1 MKAIELVNNDVPPI
15 RSDEPV
21 KKAISWMEEFKVN
34 HLPVVENGVFQG
46 ILSEEMV
53 LDHNDSNS
61 LINEF
66 SFIGK
71 QQLVSKNAHLYRV
84 MFMLANHK
92 LSIVPVCDE
101 NRKFIGAISGLHLVN
116 VLSRQT
122 GFNQPGAIIVLQ
134 MNSLDYQMS
143 QIAQIIESNNAK
155 ILGFYTETF
164 EDNNQLRVTV
174 KLNQSKMGPI
184 LQTFSRYD
192 YNIDEVY
199 IDDQMEN
206 EFQSRYDHLMNYL
219 SL

>member
-1 MKAIELVNNDVPPI
+1 
-15 RSDEPV
+15 
-21 KKAISWMEEFKVN
+21 
-34 HLPVVENGVFQG
+34 
-46 ILSEEMV
+46 
-53 LDHNDSNS
+53 
-61 LINEF
+61 
-66 SFIGK
+66 
-71 QQLVSKNAHLYRV
+71 
-84 MFMLANHK
+84 MLANHK

-122 GFNQPGAIIVLQ
+122 GFNHPGAIIVLQ

-143 QIAQIIESNNAK
+143 QISQIIESNNAK

-164 EDNNQLRVTV
+164 EDNNQLRVTI

>member
-34 HLPVVENGVFQG
+34 HLPVVENGIFQG
-46 ILSEEMV
+46 ILSEEMF
-53 LDHNDSNS
+53 LDHNDADS
-61 LINEF
+61 LINDF

-71 QQLVSKNAHLYRV
+71 QQFVSKNAHLYRV

-122 GFNQPGAIIVLQ
+122 GFNHPGAIIVLQ
-134 MNSLDYQMS
+134 MNSLD
-143 QIAQIIESNNAK
+143 
-155 ILGFYTETF
+155 
-164 EDNNQLRVTV
+164 D
-174 KLNQSKMGPI
+174 
-184 LQTFSRYD
+184 
-192 YNIDEVY
+192 
-199 IDDQMEN
+199 
-206 EFQSRYDHLMNYL
+206 
-219 SL
+219 